1 MRFCF
6 SISDF
11 FIYNIPQLAGTSLT
25 MKLLN
30 TMLKNPRV
38 VGEKNSSMAAQDIDM
53 FKMAR
58 GEGFTV
64 KDSSTKP

>member
-1 MRFCF
+1 
-6 SISDF
+6 
-11 FIYNIPQLAGTSLT
+11 